1 MKENARASDAGEVP
15 GSKPENNDIS
25 HRHPTAQDRQNKPRI
40 VRAVAP
46 PLGAYHPD
54 TITAIIEMV
63 ALHLR
68 RTIPVLADLTLNDF
82 EGALAD
88 LRPQL
93 AELLDEE
100 D

>member
-1 MKENARASDAGEVP
+1 
-15 GSKPENNDIS
+15 
-25 HRHPTAQDRQNKPRI
+25 
-40 VRAVAP
+40 
-46 PLGAYHPD
+46 
-54 TITAIIEMV
+54 MV

-68 RTIPVLADLTLNDF
+68 RTIPALADLTLNDF
-82 EGALAD
+82 EVALAD